1 MHSVENEKFSLTK
14 TIFREIKSV
23 GTIGKTLLSR
33 NFFQKSL
40 KEYINVR
47 STQCGNYG
55 ILLPPRRTILS
66 QKFRE
71 SNVFTKKLYSKL
83 I

>member
-33 NFFQKSL
+33 NFFQKCL
-40 KEYINVR
+40 RVNFPYFHTVLC
-47 STQCGNYG
+47 T
-55 ILLPPRRTILS
+55 
-66 QKFRE
+66 FAH
-71 SNVFTKKLYSKL
+71 KL
-83 I
+83 IRRLCNQIML